1 MKKRIIVLI
10 LGALLMTGLNL
21 NMVAFSAGNDNS
33 IIAPCWKN
41 TSSVHGHL
49 TVDGTDGNLSVL
61 IDGNPNVTK
70 ITATATLYYKNA
82 ANRWVKAGSAWDY
95 SSNKDYLAIDQ
106 DFTAIS
112 GKTYKVIMSAEVYA
126 DGYTEYITQEF
137 S

>member
-49 TVDGTDGNLSVL
+49 TVDGTDGNLTVL

-106 DFTAIS
+106 DFIRAS
-112 GKTYKVIMSAEVYA
+112 S
-126 DGYTEYITQEF
+126 
-137 S
+137 